1 MFIGK
6 AIRILIVFAVTTAIP
21 ACCDEW
27 RMPLKFYPTSLGTL
41 YHFTNYIGMM
51 DGASDGYDDGID
63 IALPPPIDFFFP
75 YFYISDTLLFP
86 GMSYLR
92 EDYRATDT
100 PGEPAADE
108 IWRLLFLDVP
118 GESVSV
124 VWEVDSFPYDIEYPI
139 FMQFIVAD
147 TIPDEEDWLDAS
159 AITEVE
165 SIYISCEYSI
175 FFRYRDVSAI
185 RGNVA
190 SPSRMEVIVSPNP
203 FNSFCRISFKAPNA
217 SEVHIKIMDIY
228 GRIANKMRFDTSGN
242 RKNAIGEIVYDASH
256 LPSGIYFLVVSTG
269 SSMESKQ
276 LILIK

>member
-1 MFIGK
+1 MFKGK
-6 AIRILIVFAVTTAIP
+6 TIRILIIFTITASIP
-21 ACCDEW
+21 VCCDEW

-41 YHFTNYIGMM
+41 YHFINYIGMM

-75 YFYISDTLLFP
+75 YFHISDTLLLP

-92 EDYRATDT
+92 EDYRATDA

-108 IWRLLFLDVP
+108 IWRLSFIDNP

-147 TIPDEEDWLDAS
+147 TVPDEEDWLDAD
-159 AITEVE
+159 AITDIE
-165 SIYISCEYSI
+165 SVYISCERSI

-185 RGNVA
+185 QENII
-190 SPSRMEVIVSPNP
+190 SPSQMEITISPNP
-203 FNSFCRISFKAPNA
+203 FNSSCYISFKAPKTN
-217 SEVHIKIMDIY
+217 EVNIEIVDIY
-228 GRIANKMRFDTSGN
+228 GRINQKMRFDAFDS
-242 RKNAIGEIVYDASH
+242 RKNAMGEIVWDASH
-256 LPSGIYFLVVSTG
+256 LSSGIYFLVVSTE
-269 SSMESKQ
+269 SHTESKQ